1 MGLSTQTPLFHF
13 VVAVLSLLFGAW
25 GVVAAG
31 VITPSLGTGVPFAHS
46 RPGPLSYSPS
56 SRTKQP
62 ISSSGLSSFGSFLGS
77 GCSEVTTA
85 SPRFPPKNA
94 RDVAAWRS
102 ASDDAID
109 PSEILGD
116 IAGASYESG
125 LLGSILTRRANS
137 TASNVTS
144 SNLAAYGVGELSYA
158 VQISLGGQS
167 ESMDVR
173 ADGGRR
179 GFGES

>member
-25 GVVAAG
+25 GAVAA
-31 VITPSLGTGVPFAHS
+31 VITPSRGTGVPFAHS
-46 RPGPLSYSPS
+46 RPGPLSYYPS
-56 SRTKQP
+56 ASTKQP
-62 ISSSGLSSFGSFLGS
+62 TYGPAFSSLGSLVRS
-77 GCSEVTTA
+77 GCSEGTTA
-85 SPRFPPKNA
+85 PLRFPPKNA
-94 RDVAAWRS
+94 RDV
-102 ASDDAID
+102 DDHID
-109 PSEILGD
+109 PSEILGGV
-116 IAGASYESG
+116 AGTPYESG
-125 LLGSILTRRANS
+125 LLGSVFTRRANS